1 MKKTLL
7 AAIALTGAA
16 VLGNANAANGDL
28 YLGFEAA
35 SGTTGAT
42 ANLVFDLGS
51 ATSFNSLSGAIGY
64 DLAATY
70 GANWYSRSDLFYGF
84 IGFVSPALNGNP
96 INTLYG
102 SDASGT
108 GAWNRASA
116 ALQGTVVAKIRTL
129 QSQID
134 TDLAN
139 GQGGLA
145 SGVVIMNNT
154 EGGSWGGYSSIGN
167 TSFGSFNGSVEALVG
182 STLDLYRMAPGVGQG
197 GYVGSLVID
206 QTGNVA
212 AVPEPATYALMG
224 LSALVLIVAYR
235 RKAA

>member
-35 SGTTGAT
+35 GGTGAT

-51 ATSFNSLSGAIGY
+51 ATSFNSLSGAIGD

-70 GANWYSRSDLFYGF
+70 GANWYSRSDLFYGV
-84 IGFVSPALNGNP
+84 IGSVSPALNGDP

-116 ALQGTVVAKIRTL
+116 AAQGTVVAKIKTM
-129 QSQID
+129 QSQIA

-154 EGGSWGGYSSIGN
+154 EGGSWGAYSSIGN

>member
-28 YLGFEAA
+28 YLGFEA
-35 SGTTGAT
+35 TGGIGQT

-51 ATSFNSLSGAIGY
+51 AANFNSISGNIGA

-70 GANWYSRSDLFYGF
+70 GDNWYSRSDLFYGAV
-84 IGFVSPALNGNP
+84 GAVNPSLSGDP

-102 SDASGT
+102 TDNSGA

-116 ALQGTVVAKIRTL
+116 AAQGTVVSKIRSMQT
-129 QSQID
+129 QIG

-139 GQGGLA
+139 GQGGLT
-145 SGVVIMNNT
+145 SGVVIMNNSELAAWGAYT
-154 EGGSWGGYSSIGN
+154 TIGG
-167 TSFGSFNGSVEALVG
+167 TSFGSFNGSIEGSVG
-182 STLDLYRMAPGVGQG
+182 SVLDLYRMAPGVGQG
-197 GYVGSLVID
+197 GYIGSLTIGQD
-206 QTGNVA
+206 GSVA
-212 AVPEPATYALMG
+212 AVPEPATYTLMG
-224 LSALVLIVAYR
+224 LGALILIVAYR
-235 RKAA
+235 RKTA